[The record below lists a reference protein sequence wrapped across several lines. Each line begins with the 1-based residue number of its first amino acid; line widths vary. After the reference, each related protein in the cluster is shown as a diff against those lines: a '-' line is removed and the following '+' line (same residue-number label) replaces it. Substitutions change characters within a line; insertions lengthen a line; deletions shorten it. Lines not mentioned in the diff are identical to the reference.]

1 MSDVSPALEAFLSEP
16 LVAVVGTRR
25 RDGRVA
31 LTPVWFEYRER
42 HLWLNSFESAA
53 WPRRVQL
60 AGAATVLVIDPADT
74 LRTAH
79 IECELESVQREG
91 AREHIDALA
100 QRYLGDGYRGPQ
112 QERLIL
118 QLRPTRIS
126 SAVG

>member
-1 MSDVSPALEAFLSEP
+1 MSTVSPALAAFLSEP
-16 LVAVVGTRR
+16 LVAVIGTRR
-25 RDGRVA
+25 HDGRIA
-31 LTPVWFEYRER
+31 LTPVWFEYRQQ

-60 AGAATVLVIDPADT
+60 AREATVLVIDPVDT

-79 IECELESVQREG
+79 IDCALESVQREG

-100 QRYLGDGYRGPQ
+100 QRYLGDRYQGPH

-118 QLRPTRIS
+118 RLRPTRIS

>member
-1 MSDVSPALEAFLSEP
+1 MNAVSPALAAFLSEP
-16 LVAVVGTRR
+16 LVAVIGTRR
-25 RDGRVA
+25 HDGRIA
-31 LTPVWFEYRER
+31 LKPVWFEYREQ

-60 AGAATVLVIDPADT
+60 AGEATVLVIDPVDT

-79 IECELESVQREG
+79 IDCELESVQREG

-100 QRYLGDGYRGPQ
+100 QRYLGDRYQGPH

-118 QLRPTRIS
+118 RLRPTRIS